1 MAESRAAIE
10 LPGRRRPA
18 QEHLRRPLILQPQS
32 LDKAIVA
39 PSPERE
45 LSAAIEGPRVQSRKP
60 HATKSIKQ
68 TSSGKSLR
76 DSGIRYRRL
85 SNREINREF
94 RHSWAHHCTETRTRE
109 VSSSKSGEFLC
120 RRNREKQ
127 GRYGNSRTLRLTGM
141 ALVGR
146 EISIP

>member
-85 SNREINREF
+85 FS
-94 RHSWAHHCTETRTRE
+94 AA
-109 VSSSKSGEFLC
+109 L
-120 RRNREKQ
+120 
-127 GRYGNSRTLRLTGM
+127 TLRSRSQYVSFCG
-141 ALVGR
+141 
-146 EISIP
+146 